1 MGIALSDDAKGL
13 LDRPNFAHLATLM
26 SDGSPHSAP
35 VWVGRENDLL
45 VVCTDADSLK
55 GKNTQRDP
63 RVSISMVD
71 FDDPYAEL
79 QLRGSVVEW
88 RPDPEL
94 KYYDAMSQ
102 KIYRQ
107 TLALPRR
114 AIANRSD
121 HRGHESALLKAA
133 LRTHPTQDDLGE
145 MLNPCYPWEPSP
157 SRRPSWLR
165 HRSEVQF

>member
-1 MGIALSDDAKGL
+1 MGTTLSDDAKGL

-45 VVCTDADSLK
+45 LVCTDADSLK

-79 QLRGSVVEW
+79 QLRGSVVER

-102 KIYRQ
+102 KYIGKPWPYR
-107 TLALPRR
+107 
-114 AIANRSD
+114 
-121 HRGHESALLKAA
+121 
-133 LRTHPTQDDLGE
+133 
-145 MLNPCYPWEPSP
+145 
-157 SRRPSWLR
+157 
-165 HRSEVQF
+165 EVQSPIVLIIEVTKARYSKQPFEHTPLKTT

>member
-45 VVCTDADSLK
+45 LVCTDADSLK

-79 QLRGSVVEW
+79 QLRGSVVER

-94 KYYDAMSQ
+94 RYYDAMSQ
-102 KIYRQ
+102 KYIGKPWPYR
-107 TLALPRR
+107 
-114 AIANRSD
+114 
-121 HRGHESALLKAA
+121 
-133 LRTHPTQDDLGE
+133 
-145 MLNPCYPWEPSP
+145 
-157 SRRPSWLR
+157 
-165 HRSEVQF
+165 EVQSPIVLIIEVTKARYSKQPFEHTPLKTT

>member
-45 VVCTDADSLK
+45 LVCTDADSLK

-79 QLRGSVVEW
+79 QLRGSVVER

-102 KIYRQ
+102 KYIGKPWPYREMQ
-107 TLALPRR
+107 SPIVLIIEVTKARYSKQPFE
-114 AIANRSD
+114 
-121 HRGHESALLKAA
+121 HTPLK
-133 LRTHPTQDDLGE
+133 TT
-145 MLNPCYPWEPSP
+145 
-157 SRRPSWLR
+157 
-165 HRSEVQF
+165 

>member
-1 MGIALSDDAKGL
+1 MGIALSDEAKGL

-35 VWVGRENDLL
+35 VWVGCENDLL
-45 VVCTDADSLK
+45 LVCTDADSLK

-79 QLRGSVVEW
+79 QLRGSVVER

-102 KIYRQ
+102 KYIGKPWPYR
-107 TLALPRR
+107 
-114 AIANRSD
+114 
-121 HRGHESALLKAA
+121 
-133 LRTHPTQDDLGE
+133 
-145 MLNPCYPWEPSP
+145 
-157 SRRPSWLR
+157 
-165 HRSEVQF
+165 EVQSPIVLIIEVTKARYSKQPFEHTPLKTT

>member
-45 VVCTDADSLK
+45 LVCTDADSLK

-79 QLRGSVVEW
+79 QLRGSVVER

-102 KIYRQ
+102 KYIGKPWPYR
-107 TLALPRR
+107 
-114 AIANRSD
+114 
-121 HRGHESALLKAA
+121 
-133 LRTHPTQDDLGE
+133 
-145 MLNPCYPWEPSP
+145 
-157 SRRPSWLR
+157 
-165 HRSEVQF
+165 EVQSPIVLIIEVTKARYSKQPFEHTPLKTT